1 MPDVLSRTQRRY
13 CMSRIRGKDT
23 NPEMIVRKLL
33 YSFGFRYR
41 IHRKDIPGT
50 PDIAFIGRKK
60 LIFVH
65 GCFWHRH
72 PGCKYAYIPK
82 SNTDQWFTKFKNN
95 VARDT
100 RIMAQL
106 THEGWQVL
114 LVWECETKDLEKL
127 SDRLLVFLG

>member
-1 MPDVLSRTQRRY
+1 
-13 CMSRIRGKDT
+13 MSRIRGKDT
-23 NPEMIVRKLL
+23 TPEIIVRKLL
-33 YSFGFRYR
+33 YSLGYRYR
-41 IHRKDIPGT
+41 IHRRDIPGT

-82 SNTDQWFTKFKNN
+82 SNTDRWLTKFTNN
-95 VARDT
+95 VARDA
-100 RIMAQL
+100 RIMDQL

-114 LVWECETKDLEKL
+114 VVWECETKDLEKL
-127 SDRLLVFLG
+127 TDKLLLFLD